1 MAYFV
6 HPARR
11 EDMPGGKDWA
21 ILWTGDDVRFVVAD
35 DATPFEMPLDALD
48 PIISRIYEEAS

>member
-1 MAYFV
+1 
-6 HPARR
+6 
-11 EDMPGGKDWA
+11 MPGGKDWA